1 MIKSL
6 ILLFLGIVLFV
17 SPPQKAEAQACA
29 APATPS
35 GVTVEYPGC
44 NGSTCDLQQA
54 SCTWNSQSDAASFNV
69 TITEVE
75 TGTVIINNQSQPS
88 DTLKITFP
96 ITQGR
101 TYKCDVIAVSSCGGL
116 SAAGTDQ
123 LLCEADAII
132 DTPTPTQPAAP
143 TATQV
148 PPTATP
154 TIEPPGGVVQTAS
167 IIGGIMVLIVGGIL
181 LFVL

>member
-1 MIKSL
+1 MLKKFL
-6 ILLFLGIVLFV
+6 IIFLFGIIFFLTKVD
-17 SPPQKAEAQACA
+17 SSYAQACA
-29 APATPS
+29 APATPT

-44 NGSTCDLQQA
+44 NGESCDLTTA
-54 SCTWNSQSDAASFNV
+54 SCAWSTQADAASFNV
-69 TITEVE
+69 TVTEVE
-75 TGTVIINNQSQPS
+75 TGTIIINNASQTS
-88 DTLKITFP
+88 STAKVSFA

-101 TYKCDVIAVSSCGGL
+101 TYKCDVVAVSSCGGL

-132 DTPTPTQPAAP
+132 DTPTPVPP
-143 TATQV
+143 TATPV

-154 TIEPPGGVVQTAS
+154 TIEPPGSIFQTVS
-167 IIGGIMVLIVGGIL
+167 IIGGIAILLVGGFL

>member
-1 MIKSL
+1 MMKKLLLLVFAFILFISL
-6 ILLFLGIVLFV
+6 
-17 SPPQKAEAQACA
+17 PQKVDAQACA
-29 APATPS
+29 APAVPT

-44 NGSTCDLQQA
+44 NGESCDLTTA
-54 SCTWNSQSDAASFNV
+54 SCAWNTQADAASFNV
-69 TITEVE
+69 TVTEVE
-75 TGTVIINNQSQPS
+75 TGTIVMNNESQVS
-88 DTLKITFP
+88 TTTKVNFA

-101 TYKCDVIAVSSCGGL
+101 TYKCDVVAVSSCGGL

-132 DTPTPTQPAAP
+132 DTPTPVPP
-143 TATQV
+143 TPTPI

-154 TIEPPGGVVQTAS
+154 TIEPPGSFIQTVS
-167 IIGGIMVLIVGGIL
+167 IFGGIAILLVGGFL